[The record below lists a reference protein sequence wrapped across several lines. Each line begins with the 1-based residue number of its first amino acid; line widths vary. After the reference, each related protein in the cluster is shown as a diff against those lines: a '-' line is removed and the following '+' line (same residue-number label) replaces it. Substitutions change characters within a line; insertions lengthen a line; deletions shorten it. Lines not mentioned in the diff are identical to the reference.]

1 MEKRAIKMKT
11 KFDELL
17 KSKVDLIVLGIS
29 SKGIEW
35 VSQQLGR
42 IYLKNKIPNLLMLT
56 KGLSVYQNKYELL
69 VLIF

>member
-1 MEKRAIKMKT
+1 MKT